1 MRWLTQIL
9 ANKYNYGVLTPLKI
23 KARMK
28 FLQFLARQSVIALLS
43 LLISVLIVAGCVYF
57 YMMVHLPNVDQL
69 KDMRMQVPL
78 RIYTADGQLI
88 AEYGEK
94 KRIPVTID
102 QVPQTLINAIV
113 ATEDQRFFE
122 HGGVDPVGLVRATKE
137 LLLTGKK
144 SQGASTITMQVAR
157 NFFLNPQKTYAR
169 KINEILLAIKIN
181 QTFSKQQILEL
192 YLNKIYLGQRAYG
205 VAAAAQIY
213 YGKKL
218 NQLTLPEMAM
228 IAGLPQAPSRDNPI
242 TNPAAAKE
250 RRNHVL
256 ERMLD
261 AGYINQQTYR
271 QAIQAPV
278 DDVSYHGAEIQVSAP
293 YVGEMVKDMLVAQLG
308 EERTYTEGLK
318 VYTTLNPTLQNA
330 AETALKK
337 GLIQYDQRHGW
348 RGAEAN
354 WSKSPSDSWPQQ
366 LQAVPTL
373 GGLMPAVVLHTTA
386 QDATLLLKNN
396 NTITLPWSSIAWAKA
411 YRESKYPGGAP
422 TSANQI
428 LKSGDLV
435 RVLKTDDGWKLA
447 QLPKVEG
454 AIVSL
459 DPRDGA
465 ILALDG
471 GFSFDRSHFNR
482 VTQALRQPG
491 SNFKPF
497 IYAAALAKG
506 FTLATIINDAPL
518 VINDTGDKNNL
529 WRPQNNEQEFYG
541 PTRLRVGLIKSR
553 NLVSIRILRQI
564 GIPYALKYV
573 NNFGFDSTKLP
584 RALSLALG
592 SADVTPL
599 EMVRGYSVFANGGYL
614 VNPYII
620 NKIEDNDGNLIYQAA
635 PNVVCVDSNC
645 DANQLKH
652 PAART
657 VDPDVAYLIN
667 NALQDV
673 IEHGTGRGALVI
685 GRKDIAGK
693 TGTTNQQMDA
703 WFSGFNAHVA
713 TTVWVGFDQ
722 PKSLYEYGAEAALP
736 IWIDYMEV
744 ALKDQPE
751 VVLPTPADIVM
762 VRIDPDTGL
771 LAAPGQKNAIFEM
784 FRKDDIPSESVSS
797 GEQTEQAT
805 DNAPDSGG
813 LF

>member
-1 MRWLTQIL
+1 
-9 ANKYNYGVLTPLKI
+9 
-23 KARMK
+23 MK
-28 FLQFLARQSVIALLS
+28 FLPFLARQSVIALLS
-43 LLISVLIVAGCVYF
+43 LLITVLIIAGCVYF
-57 YMMVHLPNVDQL
+57 YMMLRLPNVNQL
-69 KDMRMQVPL
+69 KDIRMQVPL

-94 KRIPVTID
+94 KRIPVTLD

-122 HGGVDPVGLVRATKE
+122 HGGVDPVGLLRATKE

-157 NFFLNPQKTYAR
+157 NFFLSPQKTYTR

-181 QTFSKQQILEL
+181 QTLSKRQILEL

-271 QAIQAPV
+271 QAIQAPI
-278 DDVSYHGAEIQVSAP
+278 DASYHGAEIQVNAP
-293 YVGEMVKDMLVAQLG
+293 YVGEMVKNMLVAQLG

-348 RGAEAN
+348 RGPEAN
-354 WSKSPSDSWPQQ
+354 WSNSPSNSWLEQ
-366 LQAVPTL
+366 LQAVPDL
-373 GGLMPAVVLHTTA
+373 GGLIPAVVLHTTP
-386 QDATLLLKNN
+386 QDATLLLRNN
-396 NTITLPWSSIAWAKA
+396 TTITLPWSSISWAKA
-411 YRESKYPGGAP
+411 YRESKYPGSAP
-422 TSANQI
+422 ISVSQI
-428 LKSGDLV
+428 LRSGDLV
-435 RVLKTDDGWKLA
+435 RVLKTDEGWKLA

-454 AIVSL
+454 AIVSM

-506 FTLATIINDAPL
+506 LTLATMINDAPL

-564 GIPYALKYV
+564 GIPYALKYMS
-573 NNFGFDSTKLP
+573 NFGFDATKLP
-584 RALSLALG
+584 YALSLALG

-599 EMVRGYSVFANGGYL
+599 EMVRGYAVFANGGYL

-635 PNVVCVDSNC
+635 PNVACVDSNC
-645 DANQLKH
+645 DASQLKH

-657 VDPDVAYLIN
+657 IDADVAYLIN

-673 IEHGTGRGALVI
+673 IVHGTGRGALVI
-685 GRKDIAGK
+685 GRNDIAGK

-703 WFSGFNAHVA
+703 WFSGFNPHIA

-722 PKSLYEYGAEAALP
+722 PKTLYEYGAEAALP
-736 IWIDYMEV
+736 IWVDYMKV

-751 VVLPTPADIVM
+751 VLLPTPADIVM

-784 FRKDDIPSESVSS
+784 FRKDNVPSEYVSAGQSSDDGQS
-797 GEQTEQAT
+797 GNS
-805 DNAPDSGG
+805 DMDMGNDSG